1 MTDELLIQAGLA
13 AVSHHNAG
21 QALRE
26 ARHDLAEA
34 ERGWCEAEGIERRRL
49 EPDVYASMRA
59 DCAVYHEPVRLAK
72 RAQYN
77 AKRRLETAVRRVSH
91 LVF

>member
-1 MTDELLIQAGLA
+1 MTDALLIEAGLA
-13 AVSHHNAG
+13 AVSHYNTER
-21 QALRE
+21 ALRE

-34 ERGWCEAEGIERRRL
+34 EHEWCKNEGIERRRL

-59 DCAVYHEPVRLAK
+59 NCAVYHESVRKAK

-77 AKRRLETAVRRVSH
+77 AKRRLETAVRRVSS